1 MQKNVVIQTSEG
13 RQQGYTSSLK
23 TNKPNLL
30 QGRQTTET
38 PHAQGPW
45 KIVWAWRGHPL
56 GAIHVSSRFFQHFSI
71 FPWNRKFLFLK
82 KATMFTINVQ
92 W

>member
-38 PHAQGPW
+38 PHAQGP
-45 KIVWAWRGHPL
+45 
-56 GAIHVSSRFFQHFSI
+56 
-71 FPWNRKFLFLK
+71 
-82 KATMFTINVQ
+82 
-92 W
+92 